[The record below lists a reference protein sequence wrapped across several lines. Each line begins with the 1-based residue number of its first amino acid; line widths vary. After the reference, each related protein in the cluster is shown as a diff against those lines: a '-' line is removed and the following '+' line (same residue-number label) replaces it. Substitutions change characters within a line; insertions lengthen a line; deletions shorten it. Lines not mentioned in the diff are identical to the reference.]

1 MLIRKIDTDNYQLFT
16 EDSIRQGSL
25 AELALLTEGNALT
38 LIIPASSCT
47 LRQHTFSAHEK
58 KLLNKIIPW
67 SLEEELVD
75 SVGDLHFVIETIPTE
90 FDASRTTAAVC
101 YLEKSVLELEVNNFI
116 QAGIP
121 LAACIPEIQLI
132 PWQPGQWTIAVS
144 NNDECLIRSGFA
156 EGLTCNRENFTAACK
171 LLLAEQGAPEKFVIY
186 SANPGE
192 ALSLEA
198 IDSEESVAVTFVE
211 REYTQLLSAA
221 AEDIEPGKT
230 LNLLTDEFT
239 PRLPW
244 QSIWRH
250 WRVAAV
256 LLIGLGILDVSARII
271 ETSKLESLT
280 SQLDEEII
288 SVYRQVVPSGAVVDP
303 MLQLQRRLS
312 ALEGSSDTGFVALLS
327 KAAPVI
333 MNNPDLEVENLN
345 YSERD
350 DALQL
355 TLVTSDFS
363 TAELVRS
370 QLANLGLQA
379 ELTGSTSSSEGNRSS
394 LSISNNGLNEGVSG

>member
-1 MLIRKIDTDNYQLFT
+1 MLIRKIDTDNYQLLSG
-16 EDSIRQGSL
+16 DSIRQGSL
-25 AELALLTEGNALT
+25 VELASHTEGHAVT
-38 LIIPASSCT
+38 LAIPASCCT
-47 LRQHTFSAHEK
+47 LRQHAYAGHEK
-58 KLLNKIIPW
+58 KLLDQIIPW
-67 SLEEELVD
+67 SLEEELID
-75 SVGDLHFVIETIPTE
+75 SVDDLHFVIEKLPANLDI
-90 FDASRTTAAVC
+90 SQTTAAVC
-101 YLEKSVLELEVNNFI
+101 YIEKSVLQLEVHNFN
-116 QAGIP
+116 QAGIT
-121 LAACIPEIQLI
+121 LADCIPELQLL
-132 PWQPGQWTIAVS
+132 PWQPNQLTIAVTD
-144 NNDECLIRSGFA
+144 NGECLIRSGFA
-156 EGLTCNRENFTAACK
+156 EGIACNRKNFTTACK
-171 LLLAEQGAPEKFVIY
+171 LLVAENGAPGNLVIY
-186 SANPGE
+186 SGNAGE
-192 ALSLEA
+192 ELNLKEIVS
-198 IDSEESVAVTFVE
+198 DESVAVRVVE
-211 REYTQLLSAA
+211 REYPQLLSTAA
-221 AEDIEPGKT
+221 NDIDSVKP
-230 LNLLTDEFT
+230 LNLLTGDFT

-244 QSIWRH
+244 SSIWRQ

-271 ETSKLESLT
+271 ETSKLASLT
-280 SQLDEEII
+280 SQIDAEII

-370 QLANLGLQA
+370 RLANLGLQA

-394 LSISNNGLNEGVSG
+394 LSISNVVLSDGVSG